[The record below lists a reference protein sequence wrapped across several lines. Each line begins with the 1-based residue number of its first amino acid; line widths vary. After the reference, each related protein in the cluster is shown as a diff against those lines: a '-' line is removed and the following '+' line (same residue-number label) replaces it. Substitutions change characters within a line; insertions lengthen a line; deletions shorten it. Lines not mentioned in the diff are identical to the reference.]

1 RAPNVLSG
9 SSYGNIPG
17 AGVLVS
23 CGEKKRSTGGPDDDN
38 STMRR
43 RRCFPHIAGIVHGLG
58 LCRGTVRSGKSIHVQ
73 LRSGPDLR
81 SAGQGKWV
89 LSEVGLQESPSE
101 RGTLKISLN
110 RTDGVRP
117 RKHRRAASVGGLF
130 LFIHPGQPVEK
141 R

>member
-1 RAPNVLSG
+1 MSSPTGRRTFQVAPLMGTFLEQGCLGV
-9 SSYGNIPG
+9 G
-17 AGVLVS
+17 A
-23 CGEKKRSTGGPDDDN
+23 KIRSTGGPDDDN

-130 LFIHPGQPVEK
+130 LFI
-141 R
+141 